1 MGKDTKIEWCDHT
14 INLWWGCT
22 KVHTGCDNCYA
33 ENTAHRWGN
42 DVWGNDKPRKEI
54 KKAFPMLAKLNKEA
68 KEQGV
73 KQTVFIGSMMDI
85 FEKPMPL
92 IGSNGDKITELG
104 SGGYRELK
112 TANLRDRLFDKINN
126 QEFENLIFLFLTKR
140 PPNIAKFIP
149 EKWKE
154 NPPKNVWFG
163 TSISNQKT
171 ADDLVFSLMK
181 NAPAKAKRFLSIEP
195 QIDSISLTNI
205 KLPNEHIL
213 NALTGNISFPYGQ
226 CKEYESQKINWII
239 QGGESGN
246 KKRPFKTEWAYL
258 LKTQCARAG
267 IPYFFKQIDKIKKI
281 PPDLNIQERPK
292 DFPF

>member
-1 MGKDTKIEWCDHT
+1 MAENSKIEWCDHT
-14 INLWWGCT
+14 VNLWWGCS

-33 ENTAHRWGN
+33 ENTANRWGN
-42 DVWGNDKPRKEI
+42 DVWGNDKPRREVKSCF
-54 KKAFPMLAKLNKEA
+54 KDLNKYEKIGA
-68 KEQGV
+68 ESGI
-73 KQTVFIGSMMDI
+73 KQVVFIGSMMDI
-85 FEKPMPL
+85 FEKPTPM
-92 IGSNGDKITELG
+92 IFSNGEPILATTTGGKIQV
-104 SGGYRELK
+104 K
-112 TANLRDRLFDKINN
+112 TSEIRNLLFDLISRGK
-126 QEFENLIFLFLTKR
+126 FDNLIFLFLTKR
-140 PPNIAKFIP
+140 PPNISKYIP

-163 TSISNQKT
+163 TSISDQKT
-171 ADDLVFSLMK
+171 ADDLVFSLIK

-246 KKRPFKTEWAYL
+246 KKRPFKTEWAYR
-258 LKTQCARAG
+258 LKSQCKNFG
-267 IPYFFKQIDKIKKI
+267 TPYFFKQIDKVRQI
-281 PPDLNIQERPK
+281 PPDLLIREK
-292 DFPF
+292 PF